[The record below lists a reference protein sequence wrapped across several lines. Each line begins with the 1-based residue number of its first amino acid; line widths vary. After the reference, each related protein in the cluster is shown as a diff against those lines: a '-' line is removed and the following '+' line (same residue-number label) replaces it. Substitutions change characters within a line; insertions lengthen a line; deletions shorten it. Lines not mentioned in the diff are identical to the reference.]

1 MTRRACSK
9 PPGVVGRGPPTG
21 VGLEVPPGWQ
31 DAAAGGERD
40 RRNGVRPA
48 TRQGLSELGEA
59 SGEAGQ
65 ALVLLIG
72 LVVLVLMVLALGW
85 DTSNWFLGHRA
96 LANLA
101 DGAAVAAANDVDT
114 RTWYRSGGRSVRVA
128 EERAR
133 ATVVAYL
140 AGSAGDSGVSGVRLR
155 SVLVVPGEGG
165 PEVTVQVAAPAR
177 VGLLRLLRLVPPEM
191 EGQAAAT
198 ARLVPP

>member
-1 MTRRACSK
+1 MNPPPLPPLTVKAPTEATARA
-9 PPGVVGRGPPTG
+9 
-21 VGLEVPPGWQ
+21 E
-31 DAAAGGERD
+31 
-40 RRNGVRPA
+40 A
-48 TRQGLSELGEA
+48 TRAEATTGAGE
-59 SGEAGQ
+59 GGQ
-65 ALVLLIG
+65 VLVLLIG

-114 RTWYRSGGRSVRVA
+114 GTWYRSGGRSVRVA

-140 AGSAGDSGVSGVRLR
+140 ASSAGDSGVSGVRLR
-155 SVLVVPGEGG
+155 SVVVAPGVGG
-165 PEVTVQVAAPAR
+165 PEVTVRVAAPAR

-191 EGQAAAT
+191 EGRAAAT
-198 ARLVPP
+198 ARLVAP

>member
-1 MTRRACSK
+1 MTSGQA
-9 PPGVVGRGPPTG
+9 
-21 VGLEVPPGWQ
+21 E
-31 DAAAGGERD
+31 
-40 RRNGVRPA
+40 
-48 TRQGLSELGEA
+48 GEA
-59 SGEAGQ
+59 GRARGEGGQ

-114 RTWYRSGGRSVRVA
+114 RTWYLSGGRSVRVA
-128 EERAR
+128 QERAR
-133 ATVVAYL
+133 ATVVGYL
-140 AGSAGDSGVSGVRLR
+140 AGSAADSGVAGVRLR
-155 SVLVVPGEGG
+155 SVQVMPGDGG
-165 PEVTVQVAAPAR
+165 PEVTVHVSAPAR

-191 EGQAAAT
+191 EGRAAAT

>member
-1 MTRRACSK
+1 MSRRGWRDEAGLAGPAAAENRRAAAEARQATAEAGHA
-9 PPGVVGRGPPTG
+9 PAG
-21 VGLEVPPGWQ
+21 
-31 DAAAGGERD
+31 AAA
-40 RRNGVRPA
+40 
-48 TRQGLSELGEA
+48 
-59 SGEAGQ
+59 EAGQ
-65 ALVLLIG
+65 ALVLLVG

-114 RTWYRSGGRSVRVA
+114 RTWYMSGGRSVRVA

-140 AGSAGDSGVSGVRLR
+140 AESAGDSGVAGARLGAVQ
-155 SVLVVPGEGG
+155 VLPGEGG
-165 PEVTVQVAAPAR
+165 PEVTVSVAAPAR
-177 VGLLRLLRLVPPEM
+177 AGLLRLLRLVPPEM

>member
-1 MTRRACSK
+1 MSRRRSS
-9 PPGVVGRGPPTG
+9 RG
-21 VGLEVPPGWQ
+21 VGGARRRTAWV
-31 DAAAGGERD
+31 GGRV
-40 RRNGVRPA
+40 G
-48 TRQGLSELGEA
+48 
-59 SGEAGQ
+59 SGEGGQ

-96 LANLA
+96 LGNLA

-133 ATVVAYL
+133 ATVEAYL
-140 AGSAGDSGVSGVRLR
+140 AGSVGDSGVAGVRLR
-155 SVLVVPGEGG
+155 SVQVISGEGG
-165 PEVTVQVAAPAR
+165 PEVTVRVGAPAR

-191 EGQAAAT
+191 EGEAAAT

>member
-1 MTRRACSK
+1 MTPR
-9 PPGVVGRGPPTG
+9 PPCVRGGEGTRPRMAVVGGLVWKGGRARGG
-21 VGLEVPPGWQ
+21 RRRGAGLVP
-31 DAAAGGERD
+31 GGPRGTQE
-40 RRNGVRPA
+40 
-48 TRQGLSELGEA
+48 
-59 SGEAGQ
+59 GQ

-96 LANLA
+96 LGNLA

-114 RTWYRSGGRSVRVA
+114 RIWYRSGGRSVRVA

-133 ATVVAYL
+133 ATVEGYL
-140 AGSAGDSGVSGVRLR
+140 AGSVGDSGVAGVRLR
-155 SVLVVPGEGG
+155 SVQVISGEGG
-165 PEVTVQVAAPAR
+165 PEVTVRVGAPAR

-191 EGQAAAT
+191 EGRAAAT

>member
-1 MTRRACSK
+1 MSRRGRREGA
-9 PPGVVGRGPPTG
+9 GVAGR
-21 VGLEVPPGWQ
+21 
-31 DAAAGGERD
+31 AAEG
-40 RRNGVRPA
+40 
-48 TRQGLSELGEA
+48 
-59 SGEAGQ
+59 GQ

-114 RTWYRSGGRSVRVA
+114 RTWYMSGGRSVRVA

-133 ATVVAYL
+133 APVVAYR
-140 AGSAGDSGVSGVRLR
+140 AESAGDSGVAGARLG
-155 SVLVVPGEGG
+155 SVQVVPGEGG
-165 PEVTVQVAAPAR
+165 PEVTVSVAAPSRA
-177 VGLLRLLRLVPPEM
+177 GLLRLLRLVAPQM
-191 EGQAAAT
+191 EGRAAAT

>member
-1 MTRRACSK
+1 MSRRGRREGA
-9 PPGVVGRGPPTG
+9 GVAGRASAEAGVPAEAGWATAGTGRARVGTG
-21 VGLEVPPGWQ
+21 R
-31 DAAAGGERD
+31 AAAEG
-40 RRNGVRPA
+40 
-48 TRQGLSELGEA
+48 
-59 SGEAGQ
+59 GQ

-114 RTWYRSGGRSVRVA
+114 RTWYMSGGRSVRVA

-140 AGSAGDSGVSGVRLR
+140 AESAGDSGVAGARLG
-155 SVLVVPGEGG
+155 SVQVVPGEGG
-165 PEVTVQVAAPAR
+165 PEVTVSVAAPAR
-177 VGLLRLLRLVPPEM
+177 AGLLRLLRLVPPQM
-191 EGQAAAT
+191 EGRAAAT

>member
-1 MTRRACSK
+1 MSRRGR
-9 PPGVVGRGPPTG
+9 PPLVSAAPPEPVGAARWPEDGSWRVAGDAGRPRGEG
-21 VGLEVPPGWQ
+21 
-31 DAAAGGERD
+31 
-40 RRNGVRPA
+40 
-48 TRQGLSELGEA
+48 
-59 SGEAGQ
+59 GQ

-114 RTWYRSGGRSVRVA
+114 RTWYLSGGRSVRVA
-128 EERAR
+128 QERAR
-133 ATVVAYL
+133 ATVVGYL
-140 AGSAGDSGVSGVRLR
+140 AGSAADSGVSGARLR
-155 SVLVVPGEGG
+155 SVLVASGEGG
-165 PEVTVQVAAPAR
+165 PEVTVHLTAPAR

-191 EGQAAAT
+191 EGRAAAT

>member
-1 MTRRACSK
+1 MSR
-9 PPGVVGRGPPTG
+9 PGQPT
-21 VGLEVPPGWQ
+21 E
-31 DAAAGGERD
+31 
-40 RRNGVRPA
+40 
-48 TRQGLSELGEA
+48 
-59 SGEAGQ
+59 EAGQ

-114 RTWYRSGGRSVRVA
+114 RAWYLSGGRSVRVA

-140 AGSAGDSGVSGVRLR
+140 AGSAGDSGIAGARLG
-155 SVLVVPGEGG
+155 SVEVVPGEGG
-165 PEVTVQVAAPAR
+165 PEVTVRVTAPARAGPAAPAPPDPSRDGGPSGGHGSSGAAVADLERR
-177 VGLLRLLRLVPPEM
+177 V
-191 EGQAAAT
+191 EGGAWCGAPCPWRRPNGGGGRCAG
-198 ARLVPP
+198 P

>member
-1 MTRRACSK
+1 MSRRRREGAE
-9 PPGVVGRGPPTG
+9 VAGRAPAGTG
-21 VGLEVPPGWQ
+21 R
-31 DAAAGGERD
+31 AAAEG
-40 RRNGVRPA
+40 
-48 TRQGLSELGEA
+48 
-59 SGEAGQ
+59 GQ

-114 RTWYRSGGRSVRVA
+114 RTWYMSGGRSVRVA

-140 AGSAGDSGVSGVRLR
+140 AESAGDSGVAGARLG
-155 SVLVVPGEGG
+155 SVQVVPGEGG
-165 PEVTVQVAAPAR
+165 PEVTVSVVAPAR
-177 VGLLRLLRLVPPEM
+177 AGLLRLLRLVPPQM
-191 EGQAAAT
+191 EGRAAAT

>member
-1 MTRRACSK
+1 MA
-9 PPGVVGRGPPTG
+9 VVGGLAWKDGRARGCG
-21 VGLEVPPGWQ
+21 RRRGAGLVPDGSRGTQ
-31 DAAAGGERD
+31 E
-40 RRNGVRPA
+40 
-48 TRQGLSELGEA
+48 
-59 SGEAGQ
+59 GQ

-96 LANLA
+96 LGNLA

-114 RTWYRSGGRSVRVA
+114 RIWYRSGGRSVRVA

-133 ATVVAYL
+133 ATVEGYL
-140 AGSAGDSGVSGVRLR
+140 AGSVGDSGVAGVRLR
-155 SVLVVPGEGG
+155 SVQVISGEGG
-165 PEVTVQVAAPAR
+165 PEVTVRVGAPAR

-191 EGQAAAT
+191 EGRAAAT

>member
-1 MTRRACSK
+1 VVVAHREVVGASRRAE
-9 PPGVVGRGPPTG
+9 GEAEQAEDGVGRA
-21 VGLEVPPGWQ
+21 Q
-31 DAAAGGERD
+31 GE
-40 RRNGVRPA
+40 G
-48 TRQGLSELGEA
+48 
-59 SGEAGQ
+59 GQ

-114 RTWYRSGGRSVRVA
+114 RTWYLSGGRSVRVA

-133 ATVVAYL
+133 ATVVGYL
-140 AGSAGDSGVSGVRLR
+140 AGSAGDSGVAGARLA
-155 SVLVVPGEGG
+155 SVEVAPGEGG
-165 PEVTVQVAAPAR
+165 PEVTVSIAAPAQA
-177 VGLLRLLRLVPPEM
+177 GLLRLLRLVPPEM
-191 EGQAAAT
+191 EGRAAAT

>member
-1 MTRRACSK
+1 MSRR
-9 PPGVVGRGPPTG
+9 PP
-21 VGLEVPPGWQ
+21 
-31 DAAAGGERD
+31 
-40 RRNGVRPA
+40 PA
-48 TRQGLSELGEA
+48 PLTVEA
-59 SGEAGQ
+59 LTVEAQAEAGAQ
-65 ALVLLIG
+65 AEADARVGEGGQVLVLLIG

-114 RTWYRSGGRSVRVA
+114 GTWYRSGGRSVRVA

-155 SVLVVPGEGG
+155 SVVVVPGEGG
-165 PEVTVQVAAPAR
+165 PEVTVRVAAPAR

-191 EGQAAAT
+191 EGRAAAT
-198 ARLVPP
+198 ARLVAP

>member
-1 MTRRACSK
+1 MSPPPLPPLTVKTRA
-9 PPGVVGRGPPTG
+9 
-21 VGLEVPPGWQ
+21 E
-31 DAAAGGERD
+31 AGGRAEATTRAGER
-40 RRNGVRPA
+40 
-48 TRQGLSELGEA
+48 
-59 SGEAGQ
+59 GQ
-65 ALVLLIG
+65 VLVLLIG

-114 RTWYRSGGRSVRVA
+114 GTWYRSGGRSVRVA

-155 SVLVVPGEGG
+155 SVVVVPGEGG
-165 PEVTVQVAAPAR
+165 PEVTVRVAAPAR

-191 EGQAAAT
+191 ESRAAAT
-198 ARLVPP
+198 ARLVAP